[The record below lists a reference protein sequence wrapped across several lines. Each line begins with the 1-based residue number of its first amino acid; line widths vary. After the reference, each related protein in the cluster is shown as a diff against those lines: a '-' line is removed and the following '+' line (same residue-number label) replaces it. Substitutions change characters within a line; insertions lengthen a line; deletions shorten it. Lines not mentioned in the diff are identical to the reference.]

1 MSQSAHDDAVLTP
14 PVKLALSDFMLRALS
29 PADAELL
36 RAALAASD
44 AHLRTWTPWVVD
56 GRIPGLSLE
65 ERLAHHAAK
74 FASGDE
80 WVYGLLDLDATEM
93 LGGCGLYPRVGP
105 GAVEIGYW
113 IAVGHTGRGL
123 ATRAAWTLTE
133 IAFNSPTI
141 ERVEIRC
148 DHANKPSAR
157 VPERLGYRIMDPPP
171 ANAPSNLQVWAL
183 SRTEFTARRSPT
195 DRPMTTTR

>member
-1 MSQSAHDDAVLTP
+1 
-14 PVKLALSDFMLRALS
+14 MLRALW
-29 PADAELL
+29 PVDAELL
-36 RAALAASD
+36 RTALVASD
-44 AHLRTWTPWVVD
+44 AHLRRWTPWVVD

-74 FASGDE
+74 FAAGDE
-80 WVYGLLDLDATEM
+80 WVYGLLDLDAAEI

-123 ATRAAWTLTE
+123 ATRAAWALTE
-133 IAFNSPTI
+133 IAFGSPSI

-148 DHANKPSAR
+148 DHGNTPSAR
-157 VPERLGYRIMDPPP
+157 VPERLGYRVMDPAP

-183 SRTEFTARRSPT
+183 SRTEFAARDSSAEQGVRS
-195 DRPMTTTR
+195 TR